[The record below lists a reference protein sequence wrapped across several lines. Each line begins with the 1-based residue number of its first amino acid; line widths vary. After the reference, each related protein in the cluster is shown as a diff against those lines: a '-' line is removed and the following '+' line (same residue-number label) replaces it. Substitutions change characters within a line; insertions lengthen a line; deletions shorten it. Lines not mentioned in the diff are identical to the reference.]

1 MGWRR
6 KNATKGKRLYLSTV
20 FVLVLT
26 SVRLLLEEVT
36 ETEER
41 VIERVRRDFRGWK
54 PKEKSPDS
62 IAYMRTIHVS
72 NLTASA
78 ITIRINVIANNRL
91 SSLRRLLSSLQ
102 AAHYDG
108 DIVPLHVFLEANQGP
123 ELLHY
128 VSNLEWKNGPLE
140 VHARQSKG
148 GLINAVVESW
158 YPTSASEFATFL
170 EDDIEVSPFFY
181 LWLKRC
187 LRTFSMDGKVHSKW
201 AGISL
206 FTPRIMEYH
215 PNKLQHNYSKFDSIE
230 GVLHTSPFLHQ
241 QPCSWG
247 ALYFP
252 HIWQE
257 YRLYLAYRLKGRK
270 SHSHFRIPES
280 RSNGWRGSWKK
291 YMMELFWLKGYF
303 LLYPNLPYQRS
314 FSTNHLE
321 AGEHIPRRSHK
332 HHPQHYTVPLVW
344 DASDLDV
351 AIPRKSAFSL
361 GDLPVLDMFGKIGF
375 TFQSLGHLLHSRNA
389 DVKRLDKITCKEKML
404 QQCKEYAVDVV
415 DFLTTEEKYSIVILN
430 VPPVEAVEILTQLLW
445 DSSELELLDKIIVV
459 GSNRSTSYTT
469 FSLFGSVGIYF
480 VPTICLSR
488 YQPYPLDMRITTDAV
503 LFLDGVV
510 SISRQGTDC
519 MFRSWL
525 SKRNHLAKVESM
537 GHLSHEN
544 EKTVYYEESTVG
556 SEDTKRHILE
566 GEAIMVSRSF
576 LYQYQCG
583 PAHQLEVTFGIGN
596 VLLDH
601 RSSLMI

>member
-26 SVRLLLEEVT
+26 SVRLLLEEVA

-54 PKEKSPDS
+54 PKEKSQGS
-62 IAYMRTIHVS
+62 IACMRTIHVS

-91 SSLRRLLSSLQ
+91 PSLRRLLSSLQ
-102 AAHYDG
+102 AAHYEG

-128 VSNLEWKNGPLE
+128 VSNLQWKNGPLE

-187 LRTFSMDGKVHSKW
+187 MHTFSLDGKVHSKW

-206 FTPRIMEYH
+206 FTPRTMEYH
-215 PNKLQHNYSKFDSIE
+215 PKKLQLNYSKFDSMK
-230 GVLHTSPFLHQ
+230 GVLRTSPLRHQ

-252 HIWQE
+252 HVWQE
-257 YRLYLAYRLKGRK
+257 YRLYLAHRMKTSNRQG
-270 SHSHFRIPES
+270 HFQIPES

-321 AGEHIPRRSHK
+321 AGEHVPRRSHK

-344 DASDLDV
+344 DAADLDA
-351 AIPRKSAFSL
+351 AIPRNSAFSL
-361 GDLPVLDMFGKIGF
+361 GDLPVLDMFGEIGF
-375 TFQSLGHLLHSRNA
+375 TFQSMGHLLDSRNA
-389 DVKRLDKITCKEKML
+389 DFKRLKKITCKERMF
-404 QQCKEYAVDVV
+404 QQCREYTVDLV
-415 DFLTTEEKYSIVILN
+415 DFLSTEEKYSIVILN
-430 VPPVEAVEILTQLLW
+430 VPPVEVSEILTQLLW
-445 DSSELELLDKIIVV
+445 EPSEPELLDKIIVV
-459 GSNRSTSYTT
+459 GSNRSASYTT
-469 FSLFGSVGIYF
+469 FSLFGNVGIHF

-488 YQPYPLDMRITTDAV
+488 YQPYLLDMRITTDAV

-519 MFRSWL
+519 KFREWL
-525 SKRNHLAKVESM
+525 GKCNHLARPEST
-537 GHLSHEN
+537 GHLGHEN
-544 EKTVYYEESTVG
+544 EKTGCYEQPTVG
-556 SEDTKRHILE
+556 RENNEGYILQRE
-566 GEAIMVSRSF
+566 SIMVSRSF
-576 LYQYQCG
+576 LYRYQCG
-583 PAHQLEVTFGIGN
+583 PAHQLEAPFGISN
-596 VLLDH
+596 ILL
-601 RSSLMI
+601 SG